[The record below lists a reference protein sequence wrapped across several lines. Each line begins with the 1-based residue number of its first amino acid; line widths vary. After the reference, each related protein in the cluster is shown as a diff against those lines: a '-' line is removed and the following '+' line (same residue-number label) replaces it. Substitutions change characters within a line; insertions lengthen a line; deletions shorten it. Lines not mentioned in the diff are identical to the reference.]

1 MPWGIMSLF
10 AGVIIADAAISLEK
24 KEGNVFEEV
33 GYLCSSE
40 NWVWGQGGPRLRVQ
54 LCFCKTLGNF
64 L

>member
-1 MPWGIMSLF
+1 MSLF